1 MLSKEIGKLVHYAE
15 GVIIFAGDLFQTV
28 FQGLYDLFTLNWLF
42 DGQVEVHKLMVQLV
56 EFHGD
61 FKLVGVFSG
70 LKPAQNHAGV
80 LKIGNAFGECFIFQV
95 GLAQLRHDLCCF
107 VCVFAV
113 VLLL

>member
-1 MLSKEIGKLVHYAE
+1 
-15 GVIIFAGDLFQTV
+15 
-28 FQGLYDLFTLNWLF
+28 
-42 DGQVEVHKLMVQLV
+42 MVQLV

-61 FKLVGVFSG
+61 FELVGVFSG
-70 LKPAQNHAGV
+70 LEPAQYHAGV

-95 GLAQLRHDLCCF
+95 GLAQLGHNLCCF